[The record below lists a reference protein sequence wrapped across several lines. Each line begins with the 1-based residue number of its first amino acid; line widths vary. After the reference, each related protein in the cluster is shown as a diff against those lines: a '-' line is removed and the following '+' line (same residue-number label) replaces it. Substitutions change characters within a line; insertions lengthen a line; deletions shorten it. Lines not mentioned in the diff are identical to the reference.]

1 MKTKFSVMLTLLLAL
16 VVQISFAQQKT
27 VSGTVSDDSNIPLP
41 GATIIIKGT
50 SSGTTTDFDGN
61 FTIQASAEDT
71 LEISF
76 VGFTTQEIP
85 VGSSSSFQ
93 IQMTPDNT
101 LDEVVVLAF
110 GSKNRDELTSAVS
123 VVSGE
128 DLAKLSPTTSVDN
141 MLQGIAPGV
150 QVVAGN
156 GKPGQTAFVRIRG
169 IGSINAS
176 SAPLY
181 IIDGL
186 IAPNLNSVNPVLYF
200 AP

>member
-1 MKTKFSVMLTLLLAL
+1 MLTLLLAL

-41 GATIIIKGT
+41 CATIIIKGT

-61 FTIQASAEDT
+61 FTIQASADDT

-101 LDEVVVLAF
+101 LD
-110 GSKNRDELTSAVS
+110 
-123 VVSGE
+123 
-128 DLAKLSPTTSVDN
+128 
-141 MLQGIAPGV
+141 
-150 QVVAGN
+150 
-156 GKPGQTAFVRIRG
+156 
-169 IGSINAS
+169 
-176 SAPLY
+176 
-181 IIDGL
+181 
-186 IAPNLNSVNPVLYF
+186 
-200 AP
+200 